1 MRKAPVVGSVWGGGV
16 FRNYRYTVPRKHRR
30 PLNATCNMLTL
41 AHSPRG
47 SGISAVRALNREVV
61 SRSATSDGDIVYRTK
76 VVAPRQQGLIASTG
90 EPAWFEQPMTS
101 EQLMLEIDRGDLT
114 KVRIILASGV
124 PADTTMDSG
133 QKTAL
138 MLAAER
144 GHVSVAKELILNGA
158 DPNGTSRLLGVTP
171 LMAAAAWGQADVI
184 TLLISAGAD
193 VDARTVTANA
203 VSAIEIA
210 QKRGHVEVVRRLLAA
225 GATLPATVD
234 PTRSVLEL
242 AASNATRQRGEDAE
256 QASSCVIL

>member
-1 MRKAPVVGSVWGGGV
+1 MHACETQLPYLPQGCTANTGIGSSWVQ
-16 FRNYRYTVPRKHRR
+16 
-30 PLNATCNMLTL
+30 AMLTL

-61 SRSATSDGDIVYRTK
+61 SATSDGDIVYRTK
-76 VVAPRQQGLIASTG
+76 VVAPRQQGLIAATG
-90 EPAWFEQPMTS
+90 EPASFEQPMTG
-101 EQLMLEIDRGDLT
+101 EQLMLEIDRGNLT
-114 KVRIILASGV
+114 KVRVLLASGV
-124 PADTTMDSG
+124 PADTSMDSG

-158 DPNGTSRLLGVTP
+158 DPNGTSKLVGFTP

-203 VSAIEIA
+203 VSAIDIA
-210 QKRGHVEVVRRLLAA
+210 QKRGHGEVVRKLLVA
-225 GATLPATVD
+225 GATLPAMVD

-242 AASNATRQRGEDAE
+242 AASKAIRPQRNHSAARTDTAGHP
-256 QASSCVIL
+256 SCVIL

>member
-1 MRKAPVVGSVWGGGV
+1 MHACTKLSSLRVAPQKNLFLGCQKCWVL
-16 FRNYRYTVPRKHRR
+16 T
-30 PLNATCNMLTL
+30 MLTL
-41 AHSPRG
+41 AHSPRC
-47 SGISAVRALNREVV
+47 SGISAVRALKREVV
-61 SRSATSDGDIVYRTK
+61 SATSDGDIVYRTK
-76 VVAPRQQGLIASTG
+76 VVAPRQQGLIAATG
-90 EPAWFEQPMTS
+90 EPAWFEQPMTG
-101 EQLMLEIDRGDLT
+101 EQLMLEIDRGNLT
-114 KVRIILASGV
+114 KVRVLLASGV
-124 PADTTMDSG
+124 PADTSMDSG

-144 GHVSVAKELILNGA
+144 GHVSVAKELILHGA
-158 DPNGTSRLLGVTP
+158 DPNGTSKLLGFTP

-203 VSAIEIA
+203 VSAIDIA